1 MAPSYL
7 GEFTLRG
14 AELRKK
20 GINRIGNLLVPNNN
34 YCQLEEWI
42 LPVWDKMLEEQNTQV
57 PEIFSLNLL
66 SSWYPELVWL
76 VSCILMWQP
85 DVLGLIGSPTFLVHG
100 VPQVHF
106 GYWRLHGS
114 WPLKTMWFKDY
125 MQHEFEGGL
134 SDEQAEIQVFRS
146 IKE

>member
-7 GEFTLRG
+7 GDFTLRG

-42 LPVWDKMLEEQNTQV
+42 LPVWDKMLEEQNAQV

-66 SSWYPELVWL
+66 SSSRVGMVGQLYVD
-76 VSCILMWQP
+76 VSGKQI
-85 DVLGLIGSPTFLVHG
+85 FL
-100 VPQVHF
+100 
-106 GYWRLHGS
+106 
-114 WPLKTMWFKDY
+114 
-125 MQHEFEGGL
+125 
-134 SDEQAEIQVFRS
+134 A
-146 IKE
+146 